1 MEQLIEDLDELYK
14 IERGD
19 SFVKKWPQNLG
30 HITYFYTDNNQANP
44 RSKMYYFFQRIK
56 AILSTVVIIIAIYF
70 LLIDY
75 FELDVLGIIA
85 CVVVLLFGLFITF
98 FIGFSGTDYFI
109 CENGYAIYSFKKNR
123 NNIKSLEVNFSD
135 FNYFLH
141 SEKNNYDNEKQ
152 YEDTDFSFIPIKKM
166 GDSYSSIHVLGGKF
180 DIRNE
185 KEIDNNVIYNFIS
198 LIEKKKLDQLY
209 KSVFN
214 ELDIAG
220 AVEFP
225 IFDKQIE
232 QLDKIRI
239 YKNGDIE
246 VGNIHFSSVSDED
259 KKLDNIIINGEKLII
274 CYVNNKAHNYHNT
287 YKEIAISYNYIAN
300 YAILLCIIYKL
311 ADKKVI
317 TIKFDEGYEKINSY
331 ITNFIKYNDSY
342 GSE

>member
-44 RSKMYYFFQRIK
+44 RSFIYYFSKRIISFLITVSIIIAAYYFFVEYLEFNVFGYIVCGIV
-56 AILSTVVIIIAIYF
+56 A
-70 LLIDY
+70 LIG
-75 FELDVLGIIA
+75 F
-85 CVVVLLFGLFITF
+85 FITID
-98 FIGFSGTDYFI
+98 IGFSGSDYFF
-109 CENGYAIYSFKKNR
+109 CENGYAIYSFTNNR

-141 SEKNNYDNEKQ
+141 IEENIFDDNKYEKTK
-152 YEDTDFSFIPIKKM
+152 FIFVPIKKV
-166 GDSYSSIHVLGGKF
+166 DNSYSKIHKLYGEF
-180 DIRNE
+180 DLKNE
-185 KEIDNNVIYNFIS
+185 KEVENNLMYNYIS
-198 LIEKKKLDQLY
+198 LIEKKKINELY

-214 ELDIAG
+214 KLDIAD
-220 AVEFP
+220 AVDFP

-239 YKNGDIE
+239 YKNGDIAF
-246 VGNIHFSSVSDED
+246 NDMYFYSVSDED
-259 KKLDNIIINGEKLII
+259 KKLDHIIITGEGLII
-274 CYVNNKAHNYHNT
+274 CYIDNKAHNYHNT

-317 TIKFDEGYEKINSY
+317 TIKFDEGYERINSY